1 MSLPDMKSLLPKT
14 PAILPLRTVLI
25 VPFVLQI
32 FAAVGLTG
40 WLSFR
45 NSQSAVNDL
54 ASQLRSEV
62 ASRIQQNIKN
72 YLEIPLAINRMNS
85 NAVNLNQLNVQDMAS
100 VTRYFWNQRNLFD
113 SVTMTSTFVGSPGGE
128 FTGIGFQTDGSWKI
142 GRSGKNTKGNF
153 YAYSLDSEGNPATLL
168 TQGKAYDP
176 RKRPW
181 YKGAIDARKP
191 YWSDIY
197 IDFNDPKLTITLS
210 QPVYSQT
217 GQLNAVVGVD
227 FVLTQ
232 IGEFLQSLKVGK
244 SGKTFIME
252 RSGLLVATSTSQQTY
267 QLNQKTVKRF
277 KAEDFETPLIHE
289 TAAYLH
295 QYFGNL
301 TNIKNSQQLDF
312 LIGPDRV
319 FLQVLPFAD
328 ANGLDWLIVVVVPE
342 KDFMEQIDS
351 NTRTTILLCVVALI
365 VAIVIGILTAQLIAI
380 PIFQLN
386 KSAHAIASGQFDQKV
401 NNKNIKELNL
411 LSQSFNQ
418 MAQQL
423 QAYFTDLEMKN
434 AELKRLDKLKD
445 QFLANTSHELR
456 TPLNGIIGIA
466 ESLIDGVTGKLPQT
480 TISNLAMIVSS
491 GRRLSN
497 LVNDILDF
505 SQLRQKHIELQLQ
518 PLAMREIVEVVL
530 TMSRS
535 TLGKKKLELI
545 NNISPEFP
553 PVYADENRVQQILY
567 NLIGNGIK
575 FTEKGKI
582 EITGEIIVDQENNN
596 LEGQDIPNSTYL
608 AISIIDTGIGIPQDK
623 FDRIFESFEQA
634 DGSTAREYG
643 GTGLGLTVTKQLVEL
658 HRGKITLKSTEGVG
672 STFTFTLPISQG
684 LAESNIDQ
692 SFSLSHQ
699 PLILAEDSNEI
710 SLDESLLLPD
720 EHDNKKL
727 TILIVDDEPINLQ
740 VISNHLYLQNY
751 QVIHATN
758 GLEALA
764 LLEKEVK
771 PDLILLDIMMPRMTG
786 YEVCQKIREKY
797 HLDELPILML
807 TAKNQVQDLVVGLGV
822 GANDYLT
829 KPISKPELLAR
840 IKTQIQLCNLE
851 SLRTLSESYRE
862 KVNELERTLLE
873 LQRTQAQLIHAEKM
887 SSLGQLV
894 AGVAHEINNPI
905 TFINGNLIH
914 ARNYTEYLLTLL
926 DSYHNYSDSHQI
938 EIPEDIDLDEI
949 EYIKEDLPQLISS
962 MQNGADRISQIVQA
976 LRNFSRL
983 DESDFKRVDIHGG
996 IDSTLLI
1003 LTNSL
1008 EKITVIKDYGQL
1020 AKVKCYPAELNQ
1032 VFMNIITNGIDAL
1045 SLHPTTEKPTLKIST
1060 KMRDSKKVEIRI
1072 IDNGQG
1078 IPPEITDKIFDP
1090 FFTTKPVGKGTGL
1103 GLSMSYQIIVQKH
1116 RGTLECISGL
1126 GHGAEFVIT
1135 IPVE

>member
-1 MSLPDMKSLLPKT
+1 MSVPDMKSLRLITRPN
-14 PAILPLRTVLI
+14 LPLRTVLI

-62 ASRIQQNIKN
+62 ASRIQQNINN
-72 YLEIPLAINRMNS
+72 YLAIPLAINRMNS

-100 VTRYFWNQRNLFD
+100 VTRYFWHQRNLFD

-142 GRSGKNTKGNF
+142 GRSGKTTKGNF
-153 YAYSLDSEGNPATLL
+153 YAYSLDTEGNPATLL

-181 YKGAIDARKP
+181 YQGAINARKP

-277 KAEDFETPLIHE
+277 KAEDFETPLIKE
-289 TAAYLH
+289 TSAYLH

-301 TNIKNSQQLDF
+301 TNIKKSEQLDF
-312 LIGPDRV
+312 LIGHDRV
-319 FLQVLPFAD
+319 FLQVLPFSD
-328 ANGLDWLIVVVVPE
+328 GNGLDWLIVVVVPE

-351 NTRTTILLCVVALI
+351 NTRTTILLCVAALI
-365 VAIVIGILTAQLIAI
+365 IAIVIGILTAQLIVI

-401 NNKNIKELNL
+401 NRKNIKELNL

-466 ESLIDGVTGKLPQT
+466 ESLIDGVTGKLPET

-505 SQLRQKHIELQLQ
+505 SQLRQKHIELQLK

-530 TMSRS
+530 TISRT

-545 NNISPEFP
+545 NSISPELP

-582 EITGEIIVDQENNN
+582 EITAEIIDDENNN
-596 LEGQDIPNSTYL
+596 TEAQDIHYSTYL
-608 AISIIDTGIGIPQDK
+608 AISVIDTGIGIPQDK

-658 HRGKITLKSTEGVG
+658 HRGKIIVKSTEGVG
-672 STFTFTLPISQG
+672 STFTFTLPISEG
-684 LAESNIDQ
+684 LAESKMDQ

-699 PLILAEDSNEI
+699 PLILSEDIGEMG
-710 SLDESLLLPD
+710 LDESWILPND
-720 EHDNKKL
+720 PENQNL

-751 QVIHATN
+751 HVIQAGN

-764 LLEKEVK
+764 MLENEVK

-873 LQRTQAQLIHAEKM
+873 LQRTQAQLIHSEKM

-905 TFINGNLIH
+905 TFIDGNLIH
-914 ARNYTEYLLTLL
+914 ARNYTEYLLNVL

-938 EIPEDIDLDEI
+938 KIPEDIDLDEI

-983 DESDFKRVDIHGG
+983 DESDFKRVDLHGG

-1045 SLHPTTEKPTLKIST
+1045 SVHPTTETPTLKIST

-1078 IPPEITDKIFDP
+1078 IPPEIADKIFDP

-1116 RGTLECISGL
+1116 RGTLECISRL

>member
-1 MSLPDMKSLLPKT
+1 MSVPDMKSLRLITRPN
-14 PAILPLRTVLI
+14 LPLRTVLI

-32 FAAVGLTG
+32 FATVGLTG

-100 VTRYFWNQRNLFD
+100 VTRYFWHQRNLFD

-142 GRSGKNTKGNF
+142 GRSGKTTKGNF
-153 YAYSLDSEGNPATLL
+153 HAYSLDTEGNPATLL

-181 YKGAIDARKP
+181 YQGAIDARKP

-277 KAEDFETPLIHE
+277 KAEDFETPLIKE

-295 QYFGNL
+295 QYFGNF
-301 TNIKNSQQLDF
+301 TNIKKSEQLDF
-312 LIGPDRV
+312 LIGHDRV
-319 FLQVLPFAD
+319 FLQVLPFSD
-328 ANGLDWLIVVVVPE
+328 GNGLDWLIVVVVPE

-351 NTRTTILLCVVALI
+351 NTRITILLCVAALI
-365 VAIVIGILTAQLIAI
+365 IAIVIGILTAQLIAI

-386 KSAHAIASGQFDQKV
+386 KSAHAIASGQFEQKV

-505 SQLRQKHIELQLQ
+505 SQLRQKHIELQLK

-530 TMSRS
+530 TISRT

-545 NNISPEFP
+545 NRISPELP

-582 EITGEIIVDQENNN
+582 EITAEIIDDENNN
-596 LEGQDIPNSTYL
+596 TEAQDIHYSTYL
-608 AISIIDTGIGIPQDK
+608 AISVIDTGIGIPQDK

-658 HRGKITLKSTEGVG
+658 HRGKIIVKSTEGVG
-672 STFTFTLPISQG
+672 STFTFTLPISEG
-684 LAESNIDQ
+684 LAESKMDQ

-699 PLILAEDSNEI
+699 PLILSEDIGEMA
-710 SLDESLLLPD
+710 LDESWILPND
-720 EHDNKKL
+720 PENQNL

-751 QVIHATN
+751 HVIQAGN

-764 LLEKEVK
+764 MLENEVK

-873 LQRTQAQLIHAEKM
+873 LQRTQAQLIHSEKM

-905 TFINGNLIH
+905 TFIDGNLIH
-914 ARNYTEYLLTLL
+914 ARNYTEYLLNIL

-1045 SLHPTTEKPTLKIST
+1045 ALHPTTETPTLKICT

-1116 RGTLECISGL
+1116 RGTLECISRL